1 MGLTLTDA
9 GNRIKKQNT
18 VLDPDLVG
26 VMFASMPGLE
36 LELAL
41 QGIEQ
46 LAKYAVMLNR
56 TRARRRNR

>member
-1 MGLTLTDA
+1 VGLTLTDA

-26 VMFASMPGLE
+26 VIFASMPKLE
-36 LELAL
+36 LEFAL

-46 LAKYAVMLNR
+46 LAKYAVILNR
-56 TRARRRNR
+56 RRARRRKR